1 MKNKVEIE
9 FLEGIIRQLE
19 HGILLFEGTDKDA
32 QAQQFKKDIK
42 MYKRIIEKLT

>member
-32 QAQQFKKDIK
+32 QAQQFKKILKCIK
-42 MYKRIIEKLT
+42 ELLKN